1 MGEHPDAGEIEACA
15 GSPAGGDEIPVDDV
29 LQVDLL
35 RERFGLDERNSATAS
50 RLIKEAVE
58 EGAIVPVDEDAARKL
73 MKYMP
78 RWALESEKG

>member
-1 MGEHPDAGEIEACA
+1 M
-15 GSPAGGDEIPVDDV
+15 
-29 LQVDLL
+29 
-35 RERFGLDERNSATAS
+35 TAS

-78 RWALESEKG
+78 WWALESEKG